1 MIRLNVNGDNTG
13 GFSYHATSLVIL
25 VLILFFVVLF
35 HYAIDKIKALE
46 NIKIATFFISYKER
60 KRGVDP
66 YTYIARRTAKLL
78 FVNMEFYMD
87 F

>member
-1 MIRLNVNGDNTG
+1 MGNYLKWKMIRLNVNGDNTG

-46 NIKIATFFISYKER
+46 NIKIATFFYFLQR
-60 KRGVDP
+60 KKK
-66 YTYIARRTAKLL
+66 RR
-78 FVNMEFYMD
+78 
-87 F
+87 